1 VTSGKIKLLILL
13 SLVSIFFLSCAA
25 GRKLTPTEMKA
36 LEKDFRMILKEKARD
51 QHNSAYL
58 MQVKIKTPDIKKKF
72 KLEIYFQNDSVSF
85 YSPGFLGKGT
95 FKGVIYG
102 DSLVFY
108 LPSEKS
114 YYRGLWYNLTE
125 PDLNRWRDA
134 FELTFNILRGDFLP
148 PDSGS
153 SAPRKYNI
161 KLEEGKNEIRGKS
174 SNWDYEF
181 LFNGDRL
188 KNAIY
193 GWAKDIL
200 LANFKVKSYGDEF
213 PFFKLDMVK
222 IIYRNDLQRQKDRSL
237 EKFTSE
243 MRIDFIDQRYNI
255 EIPPEKFELEIP
267 ASAEKIEGLIL
278 E

>member
-1 VTSGKIKLLILL
+1 
-13 SLVSIFFLSCAA
+13 
-25 GRKLTPTEMKA
+25 
-36 LEKDFRMILKEKARD
+36 
-51 QHNSAYL
+51 
-58 MQVKIKTPDIKKKF
+58 MQVKVKTPDVKRKF

-95 FKGVIYG
+95 FKGVIFG

-148 PDSGS
+148 PDNGK
-153 SAPRKYNI
+153 PELRKYNI
-161 KLEEGKNEIRGKS
+161 KLEKGKNVIDGRS
-174 SNWDYEF
+174 VNWDYEF
-181 LFNGDRL
+181 LFSGDKL
-188 KNAIY
+188 ENAVY

-213 PFFKLDMVK
+213 PFFKLDRVK
-222 IIYRNDLQRQKDRSL
+222 IVYRNDLQRQQNKRL
-237 EKFTSE
+237 ERETSE
-243 MRIDFIDQRYNI
+243 IRIDFIDQRYNI

-267 ASAEKIEGLIL
+267 SSAEKIEGLIL